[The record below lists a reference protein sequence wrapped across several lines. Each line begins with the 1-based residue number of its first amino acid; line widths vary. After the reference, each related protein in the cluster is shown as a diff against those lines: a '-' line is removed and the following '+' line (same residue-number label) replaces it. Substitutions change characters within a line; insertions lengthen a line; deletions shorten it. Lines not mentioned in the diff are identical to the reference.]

1 MSNFTTRQEFLFFSY
16 TMLQNEQEK
25 IDKFLKLLEKSGV
38 CKLINKH
45 QNSNRIKGGRPLT
58 NACDILS
65 TILYCFAFGSGSL
78 RDIEEKITFDLRGI
92 YLMNNEKVSYKT
104 FGNFINDVI
113 LPNRYEIF
121 SLITKAIFDECQIK
135 MDKAYVDGSKFEAD
149 ANKYK
154 FVWKPTKYH
163 ENLSNNVR
171 ELLSRYNLDRG
182 ISSKGIIE
190 SVQIAKKLNEFN
202 ELNKNNNER
211 QVLKD
216 YKSLVEFLNKSLEY
230 EEKERICGPDRNSYF
245 KTDNDATAM
254 CLKEDFYS
262 GLGSNMHAAYNTQ
275 IMVFNGLIACFIV
288 TQSRSDISDFIPL
301 LIKHNELYDSF
312 PKSVCADAG
321 YGSLKNYEFLNEH
334 KIENFV
340 KHQSWEGNAS
350 GKNPSTYRLNDDL
363 TISCLNN
370 NIGTIIEEKPWHP
383 KKKDGVFY
391 KIEGCNDCKFNAYCK
406 RFMNDKTQNY
416 KYFEVSTKMQ
426 HYIQQAETNL
436 LSIKGI
442 EMRVNRSAQVEG
454 AFGVIKQDI
463 QFERFR
469 RTSKEKVE
477 TEFMLTVLGYNIRKL
492 FKYFSGNL
500 KAEYWKAPE
509 NITEEHFKKP
519 SAKRL
524 ENKVKKKKSKSINKL
539 AKSSYKYKKKGSG
552 SSK

>member
-454 AFGVIKQDI
+454 AFGVI
-463 QFERFR
+463 
-469 RTSKEKVE
+469 
-477 TEFMLTVLGYNIRKL
+477 M
-492 FKYFSGNL
+492 
-500 KAEYWKAPE
+500 
-509 NITEEHFKKP
+509 
-519 SAKRL
+519 
-524 ENKVKKKKSKSINKL
+524 
-539 AKSSYKYKKKGSG
+539 
-552 SSK
+552 